1 MPWNDGDSMP
11 GWMAKAEN
19 RPLDVVFQEAVH
31 SVLTV
36 KAEVAKHQR
45 FSEIMLKQKDRAG

>member
-19 RPLDVVFQEAVH
+19 RPLDAVFQELVP

>member
-1 MPWNDGDSMP
+1 MPWNDRDSMP
-11 GWMAKAEN
+11 GWVAKAEN